1 VRLSDGVLEQHG
13 EALNLPDASCILPFQ
28 SGGCVV
34 LPLESALQS
43 IPPSSFAAPDRRLR
57 IAIIGHACSPGEG
70 SEPGFT
76 WNWAKSLAQHHDV
89 TAFIF
94 PHPVYRPRIDSF
106 AWDVPPEQRPKF
118 VFVQLAALDPWKPL
132 DGEKHLR
139 VHYGLWQ
146 RQVLQSLIAEHRHK
160 PFDVAHHVSWG
171 SLNQPPL
178 IWKAGIPF
186 VWGPIGGGQ
195 TWPAAFY
202 RYAPRNGLTERLR
215 AAVVFLSR
223 FNPAIRRAVKHSD
236 LILAKNRETADALG
250 AIGATRVIT
259 YFDGGISPDVLS
271 PRTTPSTAGPI
282 TLLWAGRHEPRKGL
296 PLVLEAMVKVARDV
310 RLLIAGDGPSTG
322 RWKSLAQTLGLSSR
336 VEFLGRVPWTRMQE
350 LYATADA
357 FLFTSLRDATGTVV
371 LEAMAKS
378 IPIIAFD
385 HQGVGC
391 YLSDETAVK
400 IPVTT
405 PPQTIDALAA
415 AIDRLAADPTERDRL
430 GRAGYAKAAEELWSL
445 RAEKM
450 VAWYR
455 QAIAAHFP
463 DK

>member
-1 VRLSDGVLEQHG
+1 MS
-13 EALNLPDASCILPFQ
+13 
-28 SGGCVV
+28 
-34 LPLESALQS
+34 LESSLH
-43 IPPSSFAAPDRRLR
+43 SSRLAEKDRLR

-76 WNWAKSLAQHHDV
+76 WNWAKYLAEQHDV
-89 TAFIF
+89 TAFVF
-94 PHPVYRPRIDSF
+94 PHPVYRPKME
-106 AWDVPPEQRPKF
+106 AYQWEVPPAQRPRF
-118 VFVQLAALDPWKPL
+118 IYVQLAGLDPWNPL
-132 DGEKHLR
+132 VGEKNLR
-139 VHYGLWQ
+139 LHYGLWQ
-146 RQVLQSLIAEHRHK
+146 RQVLQELIAQHQRQ

-178 IWKAGIPF
+178 IWKAPIPF

-215 AAVVFLSR
+215 SAVVFLSR
-223 FNPAIRRAVKHSD
+223 FNPAIRWAVKHSD
-236 LILAKNRETADALG
+236 LILSKNRETTDVLETLG
-250 AIGATRVIT
+250 ARRVVT
-259 YFDGGISPDVLS
+259 YFDGGISPDVLAARPDRPAPS
-271 PRTTPSTAGPI
+271 PITLAPMTSLPMTLPPM

-296 PLVLEAMVKVARDV
+296 PLVLEAMTQVKNEA
-310 RLLIAGDGPSTG
+310 RLLIAGDGPSSAN
-322 RWKSLAQTLGLSSR
+322 WKSLAEKLGLMSR
-336 VEFLGRVPWTRMQE
+336 VEFLGRVPWVKMQE

-378 IPIIAFD
+378 VPVIAFD

-391 YLSDETAVK
+391 YLTDETAAK

-405 PPQTIDALAA
+405 PAATIAALAA
-415 AIDRLAADPTERDRL
+415 AIDRLAADPAQRHRL
-430 GRAGYAKAAEELWSL
+430 GQAGHAAAAQELWSL
-445 RAEKM
+445 RAQKM

-455 QAIAAHFP
+455 EAIGAHQ
-463 DK
+463 DQGRM